1 MNDKCMQSDNA
12 ASINALLVW
21 RQQIKKHT
29 EILDRIS
36 NLFGFD
42 NDVIE
47 HLDWL
52 AELYTRAIAAQCG
65 LDDDVLFNIWLEG
78 FEFNEDEYQLF
89 IKKIGE

>member
-36 NLFGFD
+36 NLFGSD

-52 AELYTRAIAAQCG
+52 AELYTRATAIQCG
-65 LDDDVLFNIWLEG
+65 LDVEVLFSICFEG
-78 FEFNEDEYQLF
+78 FEFNENEYQLL
-89 IKKIGE
+89 IKKLGE